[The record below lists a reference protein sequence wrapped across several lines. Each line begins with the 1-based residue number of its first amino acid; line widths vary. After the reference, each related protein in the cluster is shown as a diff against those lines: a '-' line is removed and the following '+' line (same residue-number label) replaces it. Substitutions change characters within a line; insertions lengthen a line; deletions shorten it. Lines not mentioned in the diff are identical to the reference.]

1 MTFMEM
7 KLSKH
12 MKVYLTAAQWTE
24 LKMDEMELFVRSAF
38 YLSLPYTYI
47 AHRVRFHSFE
57 KERAT
62 VIESAKELGLTDLD
76 TVVVIKGS

>member
-1 MTFMEM
+1 MENQ
-7 KLSKH
+7 LSKH
-12 MKVYLTAAQWTE
+12 MKVFLTTAQWQE
-24 LKMDEMELFVRSAF
+24 LKVDEFFLFVRSAF

-57 KERAT
+57 KERAI
-62 VIESAKELGLTDLD
+62 VIESASELGLTDHD